1 LVFKVEAAMSDPTAR
16 VRVILRTELLIQH
29 FSAEQI
35 RLDRSL
41 NLALVRLCG
50 WSSLALSE
58 GIEHAL
64 DQVPVTQS
72 CDLSVD
78 LVAAIAEH
86 MIVDATSL
94 ERDLLRKSMEETLLY
109 IVRPDPELTRSQFQ
123 VRFTHFLRRRGLSSL
138 LRIFLSLHLFNIVWF
153 QTVQSFQSLAATDE
167 SFLRYRRDVERTC
180 RRIVNGCWTSQEIF
194 LPFVE
199 PFPDKLLKSI
209 EKRLQGLNQIFP
221 QGEFE
226 VSGQLAARTLSDQP
240 IAIRLR
246 YDSFA

>member
-1 LVFKVEAAMSDPTAR
+1 MSDPTSR
-16 VRVILRTELLIQH
+16 VRAILRTELLIQH

-35 RLDRSL
+35 RLVRSL
-41 NLALVRLCG
+41 SLVLVRLYG

-64 DQVPVTQS
+64 EQVPLTQN
-72 CDLSVD
+72 CHLSVD

-86 MIVDATSL
+86 LIVDATPP
-94 ERDLLRKSMEETLLY
+94 ERDFLCKSMEETLVY

-153 QTVQSFQSLAATDE
+153 QTVQSFQNLAVK
-167 SFLRYRRDVERTC
+167 SFLRYLHDVERTC
-180 RRIVNGCWTSQEIF
+180 RRIVDGCWTSQEIL

-199 PFPDKLLKSI
+199 PFPEKLLKNI
-209 EKRLQGLNQIFP
+209 EERLQGLNRFSHRTSSKP
-221 QGEFE
+221 QGTGRGFSSKPRSEF
-226 VSGQLAARTLSDQP
+226 STL
-240 IAIRLR
+240 LL
-246 YDSFA
+246 